1 MRIRWAIAILG
12 VAALAA
18 LTVTT
23 QMPWLTRNEPA
34 MERAA
39 APSAEGGDEG
49 GVSSAPLTCPA
60 DAKSANL
67 DFTFK
72 DVDNRDIS
80 LADYKG
86 KVILL
91 DFWATWCAPCKV
103 EIPHFIEF
111 QEKYGKQGLQIVGVS
126 MDDSMADV
134 GPYVREMKMNY
145 PVLHVGDLQARLDE
159 AFGPIVGIPVSVMIS
174 RDAKICATHS
184 GLTGRDVFEREIKAL
199 L

>member
-1 MRIRWAIAILG
+1 MRMRWAIAILG

-23 QMPWLTRNEPA
+23 QMPWLARGGPA
-34 MERAA
+34 MEETAPAGDARANEDA
-39 APSAEGGDEG
+39 APLS
-49 GVSSAPLTCPA
+49 CPA
-60 DAKSANL
+60 DAKQANL
-67 DFTFK
+67 DFTLK
-72 DVDNRDIS
+72 DVDHRDVS
-80 LADYKG
+80 LASYKG

-111 QEKYGKQGLQIVGVS
+111 QEKYGKDGLQIIGIS
-126 MDDSMADV
+126 MDDTIAEIV
-134 GPYVREMKMNY
+134 PYAKEMKMNY
-145 PVLHVGDLQARLDE
+145 PVLHVGESQAGLDD

-174 RDAKICATHS
+174 RDGKICAIHS
-184 GLTGRDVFEREIKAL
+184 GLTGRDVFEREINSL

>member
-1 MRIRWAIAILG
+1 MKIRWAIAILG

-23 QMPWLTRNEPA
+23 QMPWLTKSGPA
-34 MERAA
+34 MKESARSGGADAHEGA
-39 APSAEGGDEG
+39 APLS
-49 GVSSAPLTCPA
+49 CPA
-60 DAKSANL
+60 DAKPAKL
-67 DFTFK
+67 DFTLK
-72 DVDNRDIS
+72 DVDKRDVS

-111 QEKYGKQGLQIVGVS
+111 QEKYGKDGLQIIGIS
-126 MDDSMADV
+126 MDDTIAEI
-134 GPYVREMKMNY
+134 GPFAKEMKMNY
-145 PVLHVGDLQARLDE
+145 PVLHIGDSQAGLDE

-174 RDAKICATHS
+174 RDGKICAIHS
-184 GLTGRDVFEREIKAL
+184 GLTGRDVFEREIKSL

>member
-1 MRIRWAIAILG
+1 MRMRWAIAILG

-23 QMPWLTRNEPA
+23 QMPWLTRSGPA
-34 MERAA
+34 MEETAR
-39 APSAEGGDEG
+39 SGGADAHED
-49 GVSSAPLTCPA
+49 APLSCPA
-60 DAKSANL
+60 DAKPANL
-67 DFTFK
+67 DFTLK
-72 DVDNRDIS
+72 DIDHRDVS

-111 QEKYGKQGLQIVGVS
+111 QEKYGKQGLQIIGIS
-126 MDDSMADV
+126 MDDTIAEIV
-134 GPYVREMKMNY
+134 PYAKEMKMNY
-145 PVLHVGDLQARLDE
+145 PVLHVGDNQPGLDK

-174 RDAKICATHS
+174 RDGKICATHS
-184 GLTGRDVFEREIKAL
+184 GLTGRDVFEREITSL